1 MRPSRHISV
10 RTRPSGK
17 AILWLTLSAV
27 TLCSIGCTGT
37 VKPNSNVTTQTPPGT
52 PPTTPT
58 GQTFAISGTVSPAP
72 SATTTIS
79 LSGTA
84 SATTT
89 AASNG
94 TYSFSGLA
102 AGTYA
107 VTPSASGFGFN
118 PTTQAAV
125 ITTTDITNLNFV
137 SAAQTSPTFSLSGTI
152 SPSSAGSGAAVV
164 LTGPVGATA
173 TANSSG
179 AYSFPGLANGT
190 YSVTPSKPGF
200 TFTPGTQTA
209 TVNSANLTGVN
220 FTGVAS
226 TQAAHSVSLKWDAS
240 TSTVTG
246 YNIYR
251 STTSGSGYVK
261 LNGSPLTNLT
271 YTDGSVSSGS
281 TYFYVATAVD
291 SGGDES
297 PNSNQATAVVP

>member
-1 MRPSRHISV
+1 V

-17 AILWLTLSAV
+17 AILWLALSAV

-37 VKPNSNVTTQTPPGT
+37 VKPNSNVTTQTPPST
-52 PPTTPT
+52 PPSTPP
-58 GQTFAISGTVSPAP
+58 GSQTFAISGTVSPAP

-118 PTTQAAV
+118 PTTQAAI
-125 ITTTDITNLNFV
+125 ITTSDITGLNFV
-137 SAAQTSPTFSLSGTI
+137 AAAHTSPTSSLSGTI
-152 SPSSAGSGAAVV
+152 SPASAGSGAAVV

-179 AYSFPGLANGT
+179 AYSFPGLTNGT
-190 YSVTPSKPGF
+190 YSVTPSKSGF

-251 STTSGSGYVK
+251 STTSGSGFVK

-271 YTDGSVSSGS
+271 YTDGSVSSGT

-297 PNSNQATAVVP
+297 ANSNQATAVVP

>member
-17 AILWLTLSAV
+17 AILWLALSAV
-27 TLCSIGCTGT
+27 TVGSIGCTGT

-52 PPTTPT
+52 PTTPT
-58 GQTFAISGTVSPAP
+58 GQTFAISGTVTPAP

-89 AASNG
+89 AATNG

-118 PTTQAAV
+118 PTTQAAI
-125 ITTTDITNLNFV
+125 ITTSDITGLNFV
-137 SAAQTSPTFSLSGTI
+137 AAAQTSPTFSLSGTI
-152 SPSSAGSGAAVV
+152 SPASAGSGAAVV

-179 AYSFPGLANGT
+179 GYSFPGLANGT
-190 YSVTPSKPGF
+190 YSVTPSKSGF

-251 STTSGSGYVK
+251 STTSGSGFVK

-271 YTDGSVSSGS
+271 YTDGSVSSGT

-297 PNSNQATAVVP
+297 ANSNQATAVVP